1 MKHSHPGQA
10 RRRGGT
16 LLTAALLAAHAAS
29 AQSLSPTQGLSFGAF
44 VAASNGTLTVQPSGA
59 RSTTGQ
65 VYAIQQGPPA
75 TAAVF
80 TVQGT
85 PQASY
90 NVSLPAPMS
99 VTLNDGSGHAMAVA
113 QFTRSNIGL
122 QVIGPGGQSQFSVGA
137 QLQIPSAMPRGNYS
151 AAFNVTVNYE

>member
-1 MKHSHPGQA
+1 
-10 RRRGGT
+10 
-16 LLTAALLAAHAAS
+16 LLAAHAAS